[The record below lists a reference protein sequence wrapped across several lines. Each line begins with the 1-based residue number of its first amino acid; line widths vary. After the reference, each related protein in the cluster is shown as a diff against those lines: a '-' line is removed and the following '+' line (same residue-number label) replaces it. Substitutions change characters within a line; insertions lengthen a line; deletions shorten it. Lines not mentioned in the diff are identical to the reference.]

1 MAKQRVGYVGL
12 GFMGAPMARRLLA
25 AGHEVVVF
33 NRSRAK
39 LEPLLAA
46 GAVEAKSPAEVMRA
60 CEASFLCVTDTA
72 AVREAALGPEGL
84 LAGGEAGKLAIDMST
99 IEPQAAREVAG
110 RFREQGMGWLDAPVS
125 GGPVGAENGT
135 LAIMVGG
142 EAADFARAEPLF
154 RHLGRATLV
163 GPSGAGQTTKL
174 INQCVVGCQIMLMAE
189 ICSFARAA
197 GVDPAKLPEAL
208 KGGRGDSLVM
218 QQFLP
223 RMAAGDMTPTAQVL
237 TMVKDLN
244 MALAAATATLTP
256 MPITGLIA
264 QLQHLVVAHG
274 HGEEDPAAAIKLYGE
289 GKR

>member
-33 NRSRAK
+33 NRSRGK

-60 CEASFLCVTDTA
+60 CEASFLCVTNTA
-72 AVREAALGPEGL
+72 AVREAALGPDGL
-84 LAGGEAGKLAIDMST
+84 LAGGGAGKLAIDMST
-99 IEPQAAREVAG
+99 IEPQAAREVAA
-110 RFREQGMGWLDAPVS
+110 RFREKGMGWLDAPVS
-125 GGPVGAENGT
+125 GGPIGAENGT

-142 EAADFARAEPLF
+142 EAADFARGEPLF
-154 RHLGRATLV
+154 RQLGRATLV
-163 GPSGAGQTTKL
+163 GPSGAGQTAKL

-208 KGGRGDSLVM
+208 KGGRADSLVM

-274 HGEEDPAAAIKLYGE
+274 HGAEDPAAAIKLYGE
-289 GKR
+289 AKR